1 MSDISS
7 IAGLPPTWEEQQAPV
22 LDAPPE
28 ELGQQTFLNLLTTQL
43 QNQDP
48 MDPIKNEDFIAQ
60 LAQFSSLEQLMSI
73 QGSLDAVYTG
83 IAAMNNA
90 TMATL
95 LGKDVVALGNAVSY
109 PGEGEVDLHFE
120 AAESFEGGTIT
131 IKDESGTVV
140 YSGALDPGT
149 AGENTFTWD
158 GNDLYGQP
166 VPDGVY
172 TFDVS
177 ATGSEGGQVAV
188 DELIVGTVTEMDY
201 SSGMPMPSIEG
212 VPIDLGAILR
222 LTTGEG
228 A

>member
-22 LDAPPE
+22 LDAPAE

-95 LGKDVVALGNAVSY
+95 LGKDVVALGNSVSY
-109 PGEGEVDLHFE
+109 SGEGEVDLNFE
-120 AAESFEGGTIT
+120 AAESYEGGTVT

-140 YSGALDPGT
+140 YSGALCSGT
-149 AGENTFTWD
+149 AGENAYTWD
-158 GNDLYGQP
+158 GLDLYGQA
-166 VPDGVY
+166 VPEGTY
-172 TFDVS
+172 TFEIS
-177 ATGSEGGQVAV
+177 ATGSEGGSIEVE
-188 DELIVGTVTEMDY
+188 ELIVGTVTEMDY
-201 SSGMPMPSIEG
+201 ATGVPLPSIDG
-212 VPIDLGAILR
+212 VPIDLGDILR
-222 LTTGEG
+222 LTTGDG
-228 A
+228 P